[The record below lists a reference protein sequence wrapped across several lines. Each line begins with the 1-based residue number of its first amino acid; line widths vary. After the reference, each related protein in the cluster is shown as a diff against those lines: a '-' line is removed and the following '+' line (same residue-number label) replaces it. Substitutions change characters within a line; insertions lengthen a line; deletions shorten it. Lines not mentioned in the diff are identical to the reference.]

1 MAAPTGLGLDRDL
14 DSRWDSAPGRPSA
27 DLSPLSAWDPEWVQE
42 RDGDPGLCVGFGK
55 LLCAALWDT
64 PNLCP
69 VLRVMGGHV
78 CGLGR
83 PQAACRPLCGH
94 IPWTGAPL
102 PQLPAAPLLPVSS
115 GPRGPCGG
123 TAFPSCSLAPQWSN
137 HCRLNQNQLFGSPFQ
152 QVLQVQ
158 GGGRITGASG
168 TARLVGW
175 IKNHVYLKGSWQLRT
190 SQKPML
196 RILLPVDPKGNPEE
210 EPGVQNRDS
219 EDTVELKLK
228 NCLSLRG
235 SRLLQTSQKPKLLML
250 FPADPKGNPQEVTG
264 FQSRDPKETVKPK
277 SQPQRPCSGLP
288 GELAI
293 GPGLHAFLG
302 AVTFLCP
309 LSSVLDQTTP
319 SPRGSQRPV
328 LLCVCLWHPCFGPE
342 SFSVQGRKFCQ
353 DWFTSNCLSLRG
365 SWQLW
370 TSQKPMLRI
379 LLPVGPKGKPEE
391 EPGVQNRD
399 CEDTVELK
407 LKVGHLEA
415 EDDCP
420 VVPAPCCMDN
430 SPLGQGPHGLL
441 GAVTF
446 LWPLGLEL
454 AQPLLSPRGFRRSL
468 LLQAFLQLPCCGPGR
483 FSVQRGQFWQDGV
496 TSVRAR
502 PQASVHVQV
511 RKSLLPFASVRPE
524 GPGAARGFNLVM
536 EGRLCPR
543 LNFSRNFFIH
553 FLVPL
558 FELIF

>member
-1 MAAPTGLGLDRDL
+1 MGNLCLRLLEDGPLEEVLGGTTRAGGQQQVFPQPCPPDPCNEDKESHEKQIFSPDISVIRAAQCTPWLLRLREQGPGGAPGAQEAPAALRPQPGASPGTLPSLP
-14 DSRWDSAPGRPSA
+14 SRWCDW
-27 DLSPLSAWDPEWVQE
+27 PLAVLNGSIGA
-42 RDGDPGLCVGFGK
+42 DPGSGS
-55 LLCAALWDT
+55 T
-64 PNLCP
+64 CP
-69 VLRVMGGHV
+69 
-78 CGLGR
+78 
-83 PQAACRPLCGH
+83 
-94 IPWTGAPL
+94 
-102 PQLPAAPLLPVSS
+102 
-115 GPRGPCGG
+115 GPRGLCGG

-190 SQKPML
+190 SQKPKL
-196 RILLPVDPKGNPEE
+196 RILLPVGPKGNPEE

-228 NCLSLRG
+228 VGHLEAEDYSP
-235 SRLLQTSQKPKLLML
+235 SV
-250 FPADPKGNPQEVTG
+250 PA
-264 FQSRDPKETVKPK
+264 
-277 SQPQRPCSGLP
+277 P
-288 GELAI
+288 GYLENSPL
-293 GPGLHAFLG
+293 GQGLHGFLG

-309 LSSVLDQTTP
+309 LGSVLDQTTP

-328 LLCVCLWHPCFGPE
+328 LLCVCLWHPCFGPK

-353 DWFTSNCLSLRG
+353 DWFTSNRLSLRG
-365 SWQLW
+365 SWQLR

-379 LLPVGPKGKPEE
+379 LLPVGPKGNSEE

-399 CEDTVELK
+399 SEDTVELK

-430 SPLGQGPHGLL
+430 SPLGQGPHSLP

-454 AQPLLSPRGFRRSL
+454 AQPLLSPRGFQRSL

-496 TSVRAR
+496 TSVRAW

-511 RKSLLPFASVRPE
+511 RKSLLPFVSVRPE
-524 GPGAARGFNLVM
+524 GPGAARGFNLVT

-543 LNFSRNFFIH
+543 LNFSHNFFIH
-553 FLVPL
+553 FLKDSV
-558 FELIF
+558 IQQ